1 MREAPATTSFSL
13 EKSLELLQSAVV
25 VKLDGTAQARRRAVN
40 VDDVLSL
47 VVTSKPLKP
56 EA

>member
-40 VDDVLSL
+40 LDDVLSL

-56 EA
+56 DA